1 MTWREADA
9 LLHCRLLRVRDLFQN
24 RPEKQSTSSSFTL
37 RGHSAFL
44 HLSARHCVGRGDFGS
59 DLRRVIKR

>member
-1 MTWREADA
+1 MATGKRLAA
-9 LLHCRLLRVRDLFQN
+9 LPFASVRDLFQN

-44 HLSARHCVGRGDFGS
+44 HLSARHCAGRGDFGS

>member
-1 MTWREADA
+1 M
-9 LLHCRLLRVRDLFQN
+9 FQN

-44 HLSARHCVGRGDFGS
+44 HLPARHCVGRGDFGS